1 MPLTQADVSGPA
13 ISMPTDMLKRDD
25 LASFRLLVAYMPAT
39 DDFAMRL
46 DVKVGELQ
54 HGRALA
60 ASLSGP
66 RSGERIRA
74 DDTLIEPSKGVDRAA
89 SVLVDRCELVA
100 ALRDLADKLEQ
111 MR

>member
-1 MPLTQADVSGPA
+1 MPAGT
-13 ISMPTDMLKRDD
+13 LKRDD
-25 LASFRLLVAYMPAT
+25 LASFRLLVAYMPTT
-39 DDFAMRL
+39 DDYAMRL

-60 ASLSGP
+60 VSVSGP
-66 RSGERIRA
+66 KSGERICA
-74 DDTLIEPSKGVDRAA
+74 DDPLIEPSKGVDRAA